1 MQTSWWRRVTAKVFS
16 GTRRRSP
23 GEVVAYLSNFI
34 EGEGRPNDW
43 DDFTSVDISDP
54 ELEAIR
60 AAAANIYLPVNVDGD
75 RRLRTLLDE
84 ARRVEQERRS

>member
-23 GEVVAYLSNFI
+23 REVVAYLSNFI

>member
-1 MQTSWWRRVTAKVFS
+1 MVAKVFP
-16 GTRRRSP
+16 GARRRTP
-23 GEVVAYLSNFI
+23 AEVVAYLSNFI
-34 EGEGRPNDW
+34 EGEGRPDDW
-43 DDFTSVDISDP
+43 DDFISVDISDP

-60 AAAANIYLPVNVDGD
+60 AAAANISLPVNVDDD